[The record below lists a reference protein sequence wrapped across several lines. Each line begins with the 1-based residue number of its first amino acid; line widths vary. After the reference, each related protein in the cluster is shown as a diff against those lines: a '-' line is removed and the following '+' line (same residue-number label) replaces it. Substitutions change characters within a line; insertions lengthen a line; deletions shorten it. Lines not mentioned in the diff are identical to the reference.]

1 MALNNL
7 IDFNIFNVFRYYLKS
22 RDPERTPFQW
32 DNSTSA
38 GFSTSNKT
46 WLPVNSNYKTLN
58 LAAQKIASTSH
69 YKVFRALGQLKKKA
83 VIELGSLESVLV
95 TEKILGVIRRYES
108 SVVAVLVNFADTPV
122 TVDARTWMNIP
133 EQLVVYAPSVD
144 SKIVPGSRVDTT
156 NMTVPGSASIVLTTA
171 DLI

>member
-7 IDFNIFNVFRYYLKS
+7 IDFYHIFRYYLKS

-32 DNSTSA
+32 DSSVSA
-38 GFSTSNKT
+38 GFSTSNET

-69 YKVFRALGQLKKKA
+69 YKVFKALGQLKKKP
-83 VIELGSLESVLV
+83 VIERGSLESVLV
-95 TEKILGVIRRYES
+95 TEKILGVIRRYNG

-133 EQLVVYAPSVD
+133 EQLIVYAPSVH
-144 SKIVPGSRVDTT
+144 SELVAGSRVDTT
-156 NMTVPGSASIVLTTA
+156 NMIVPGSASVVLTTA
-171 DLI
+171 DLV